1 LTRQGGLFA
10 QLKKQTTQEF
20 AVMGSRK
27 IQSFV
32 SLMAA
37 IFLFAACSAASAADV
52 AAERAAR
59 AAKGVGDIVVGVSWP
74 FSMEKATLWEGV
86 SLAQDELN
94 GAGGVLGRKLVLVKE
109 DDKKSVD
116 TGKMIAEKF
125 SSNPDMVAVIGTLNS
140 NIAIETAPVYERA
153 GMVFLSQGSSLSKLT
168 NQGYKN
174 VFRMIPGNRD
184 VGEKLANYAKLKKY
198 KHVLIY
204 YVKNEYGIDLAN
216 AFEQGAAAVGVE
228 VTDRVSYQKEGGN
241 YKSAMQHWK
250 DFYSFDAIFLAGSL
264 PESADIIRAAREVGI
279 KAPIFA
285 ADGLDSEELIRLG
298 GQFAKD
304 TEITSFFNP
313 SASTPAV
320 SAFRDKFFKRYT
332 KSPDTSAAL
341 GYDAVMLLAHAMT
354 RAKTTAPK
362 KVAMELHNLRG
373 WPGVTRTHGFDDA
386 GNALDKLILMQVV
399 KNGKFEY
406 STIDL
411 GH

>member
-1 LTRQGGLFA
+1 M
-10 QLKKQTTQEF
+10 E
-20 AVMGSRK
+20 SRK

-52 AAERAAR
+52 AAERVAR

-74 FSMEKATLWEGV
+74 FSTEKATLWEGV

-109 DDKKSVD
+109 DDNRSVA

-125 SSNPDMVAVIGTLNS
+125 SKNPDMVAVIGTLNS
-140 NIAIETAPVYERA
+140 DIAIEIAPIYERA

-184 VGEKLANYAKLKKY
+184 VGEKLADYAKSKNY

-204 YVKNEYGIDLAN
+204 YANNHYGLDLAN
-216 AFEQGAAAVGVE
+216 AFEQRAAAIGVE
-228 VTDRVSYQKEGGN
+228 VTDLVSYQEKAGN
-241 YKSAMQHWK
+241 YKSTMQHWK

-264 PESADIIRAAREVGI
+264 PAGADIIRVAREVGI

-285 ADGLDSEELIRLG
+285 ADGLDSKELIRSG
-298 GQFAKD
+298 RQAVED
-304 TEITSFFNP
+304 TVVTSFFNP
-313 SASTPAV
+313 NASTPAV
-320 SAFRDKFFKRYT
+320 STFRGKFFKRYT
-332 KSPDTSAAL
+332 KLPDTSAAL

-373 WPGVTRTHGFDDA
+373 WPGLTRMHGFDDA

-399 KNGKFEY
+399 KNGKFQY
-406 STIDL
+406 SSIDRE
-411 GH
+411 H

>member
-1 LTRQGGLFA
+1 
-10 QLKKQTTQEF
+10 
-20 AVMGSRK
+20 MGSRK

-74 FSMEKATLWEGV
+74 FSTEKRTLWEGV

-94 GAGGVLGRKLVLVKE
+94 DAGGVLGRKLVLVKE

-140 NIAIETAPVYERA
+140 NIAIETAPIYERA
-153 GMVFLSQGSSLSKLT
+153 GMVFLSQGSSSSRLT
-168 NQGYKN
+168 AQGYKN

-184 VGEKLANYAKLKKY
+184 VGEKLADYAKSKNY

-204 YVKNEYGIDLAN
+204 YVKNEYGLDLAI
-216 AFEQGAAAVGVE
+216 AFEQRAAAIGVE
-228 VTDRVSYQKEGGN
+228 VTDRVSYLKDASDHI
-241 YKSAMQHWK
+241 SAMQRWK

-264 PESADIIRAAREVGI
+264 PEGVNIISAAQKVGI

-285 ADGLDSEELIRLG
+285 ADGLDSEELIGRG
-298 GQFAKD
+298 RKD
-304 TEITSFFNP
+304 VEGTVVTSFFNP
-313 SASTPAV
+313 NMKEPAV
-320 SAFRDKFFKRYT
+320 IDFKDKFVKRYT

-354 RAKTTAPK
+354 RAKTTVPK

-386 GNALDKLILMQVV
+386 GNALDKLIVMQVV
-399 KNGKFEY
+399 TNGKFEY
-406 STIDL
+406 LTINL